1 MSEGGS
7 EGNHREDFAPH
18 DYTDGRKTGDWET
31 RYPDKARKWIRIEA
45 AYLILL
51 SLLSFGGFLYILYGL
66 THRPECVP
74 DSVSSNG
81 PSFTICL
88 GALACG
94 VLGGC
99 TFGVKWLIHGVA
111 KQMWHED
118 RRLWRFLT
126 PPFSGVVAM
135 FMLFLIAS
143 DLLRIF
149 DKELIQRPFAIL
161 AFSFLVGYCSDRAIG
176 KMAEL
181 TDTLLGAVEK
191 AESRRKK

>member
-1 MSEGGS
+1 MSDGGNEGS
-7 EGNHREDFAPH
+7 HPEDWAPH
-18 DYTDGRKTGDWET
+18 DYTDGRKPGDWQT

-51 SLLSFGGFLYILYGL
+51 SLASFGGFLYILYGL
-66 THRPECVP
+66 THTAARNP

-99 TFGVKWLIHGVA
+99 SFGVKWLYHSVA
-111 KQMWHED
+111 KQIWNED

-126 PPFSGVVAM
+126 PPFSGVVAL
-135 FMLFLIAS
+135 FMLFFIS
-143 DLLRIF
+143 SGLLQIF
-149 DKELIQRPFAIL
+149 DKDFIQRPLAVL
-161 AFSFLVGYCSDRAIG
+161 AFSFLAGYFSDRTLA
-176 KMAEL
+176 KMAEIA
-181 TDTLLGAVEK
+181 DTLLGGVEK
-191 AESRRKK
+191 KSN

>member
-1 MSEGGS
+1 MSDGGNEGS
-7 EGNHREDFAPH
+7 QPEDWAPH
-18 DYTDGRKTGDWET
+18 DYTDGRKPGDWQT

-51 SLLSFGGFLYILYGL
+51 SLASFGGFLYILYGL
-66 THRPECVP
+66 THTAARNP

-99 TFGVKWLIHGVA
+99 SFGVKWLYHSVA
-111 KQMWHED
+111 KQIWNED

-126 PPFSGVVAM
+126 PPFSGVVA
-135 FMLFLIAS
+135 LFILFFIS
-143 DLLRIF
+143 SGLLQIF
-149 DKELIQRPFAIL
+149 DKDFIQRPLAVL
-161 AFSFLVGYCSDRAIG
+161 AFSFLAGYFSDRTLA
-176 KMAEL
+176 KMAEIA
-181 TDTLLGAVEK
+181 DTLLGGVEK
-191 AESRRKK
+191 KSK